1 MQTVPKPITNDV
13 KTSNLKK
20 VWNEKK
26 RILDITQQTAAEQL
40 GITQG
45 AFSQYLNGHCPLNE
59 KATMKIAKFLGVH
72 PEVIDP
78 NFQENVNIIKRYQW
92 KAVVA
97 HTSSDAKKEVGEL
110 IESEFDAQPLYI
122 RIDKATKIFDPNGEL
137 TSILPKEALL
147 GLIDIRDPK
156 YPVKRRCKNNM
167 YAVVRKNK
175 KSYAFI
181 CDSRPPA
188 YEKDTLSIY
197 HVVTVV
203 YL

>member
-1 MQTVPKPITNDV
+1 MPTVPKPITNDV

-97 HTSSDAKKEVGEL
+97 HTSSDSTKEVGEL
-110 IESEFDAQPLYI
+110 IESKFDAQPLYI
-122 RIDKATKIFDPNGEL
+122 KVDRLTKVFDTAGNI
-137 TSILPKEALL
+137 TAVLPKESLL
-147 GLIDIRDPK
+147 ALIDIEDPK
-156 YPVKRRCKNNM
+156 FPHKRKCKNNM
-167 YAVVRKNK
+167 YAVARKGK
-175 KSYAFI
+175 KSYSFT

-188 YEKDTLSIY
+188 YEKDTISIY
-197 HVVTVV
+197 QIVSIV

>member
-1 MQTVPKPITNDV
+1 MHTVPKPITNDV

-78 NFQENVNIIKRYQW
+78 NFKDNVNIIKRYQW

-110 IESEFDAQPLYI
+110 IESEFDALPLYVK
-122 RIDKATKIFDPNGEL
+122 IDKITKVFDTEGEI
-137 TSILPKEALL
+137 TAVLPKESLL
-147 GLIDIRDPK
+147 ALIDIQDQKFPS
-156 YPVKRRCKNNM
+156 KRKCKNNM
-167 YAVVRKNK
+167 YAIVSKNK
-175 KSYAFI
+175 KSYSFI

-197 HVVTVV
+197 QIVTIV

>member
-78 NFQENVNIIKRYQW
+78 NFKENVNIIKRFQW

-110 IESEFDAQPLYI
+110 IESEFDALPLYVK
-122 RIDKATKIFDPNGEL
+122 IDKITKVFDTEGEI
-137 TSILPKEALL
+137 TAVLPKESLL
-147 GLIDIRDPK
+147 ALIDIRDPK
-156 YPVKRRCKNNM
+156 FPSKRRCKNNI

-175 KSYAFI
+175 KSYSFI

-188 YEKDTLSIY
+188 YENDTVSIY
-197 HVVTVV
+197 QIVTIV

>member
-1 MQTVPKPITNDV
+1 MPTLPKPITNDV

-78 NFQENVNIIKRYQW
+78 NFRENVNIIKRYQW

-97 HTSSDAKKEVGEL
+97 HTSSDSKTKVDEL
-110 IESEFDAQPLYI
+110 IESEFDSAPLYI
-122 RIDKATKIFDPNGEL
+122 KVDKSLKIFDTKDEL
-137 TSILPKEALL
+137 TAVLPKESLL
-147 GLIDIRDPK
+147 ALIDIENPK
-156 YPVKRRCKNNM
+156 FPSKRRCKNNI
-167 YAVVRKNK
+167 YAVVSKNK
-175 KSYAFI
+175 KAYSFI

-188 YEKDTLSIY
+188 YEKDTVSIY
-197 HVVTVV
+197 QVVTIV

>member
-1 MQTVPKPITNDV
+1 MPTVPKPVTNDV

-26 RILDITQQTAAEQL
+26 RILDITQKTAAEQL

-78 NFQENVNIIKRYQW
+78 NFKDNVNIIKRYQW
-92 KAVVA
+92 KAVVS
-97 HTSSDAKKEVGEL
+97 HTSSDAHKKVGEL
-110 IESEFDAQPLYI
+110 IESKFDEQPLYI
-122 RIDKATKIFDPNGEL
+122 RIDRVTNIFDPNGEL
-137 TSILPKEALL
+137 ISILPKEALL
-147 GLIDIRDPK
+147 ALIDIRDPK
-156 YPVKRRCKNNM
+156 YPVKRKCKNNI
-167 YAVVRKNK
+167 YAIVSKNK
-175 KSYAFI
+175 KPYSFI

-188 YEKDTLSIY
+188 YENNTVSIY
-197 HVVTVV
+197 HAVNVV

>member
-1 MQTVPKPITNDV
+1 MHTVPKPITNDV

-78 NFQENVNIIKRYQW
+78 NFKDNVNIIKRYQW

-110 IESEFDAQPLYI
+110 IESEFDALPLYVK
-122 RIDKATKIFDPNGEL
+122 IDKITKVFDTEGEI
-137 TSILPKEALL
+137 TAVLPKESLL
-147 GLIDIRDPK
+147 ALIDIQDTKFPS
-156 YPVKRRCKNNM
+156 KRKCKNNM
-167 YAVVRKNK
+167 YALVQLIN
-175 KSYAFI
+175 
-181 CDSRPPA
+181 
-188 YEKDTLSIY
+188 
-197 HVVTVV
+197 
-203 YL
+203 